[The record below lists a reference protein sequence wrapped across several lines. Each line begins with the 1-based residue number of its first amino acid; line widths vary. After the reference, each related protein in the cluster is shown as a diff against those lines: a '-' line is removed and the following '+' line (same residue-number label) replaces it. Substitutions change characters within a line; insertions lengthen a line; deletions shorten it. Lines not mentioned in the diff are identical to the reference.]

1 MTSPN
6 SWKLASALLV
16 SLTCA
21 CAQTP
26 NALTVADAPKVTVAR
41 KATVDHKLKLEVKD
55 GYHVNSHKPNDEYL
69 IPLKLTWGEGPLEAA
84 SLSFPAPKIE
94 EYSFSE
100 KPLSVFDG
108 AFEITTKFRPK
119 ADAAPGMGFMAGKLR
134 YQACND
140 KMCLPPKTIDIK
152 VPVLIQ

>member
-1 MTSPN
+1 MKLPAL
-6 SWKLASALLV
+6 LASLGVVL
-16 SLTCA
+16 
-21 CAQTP
+21 AQTP
-26 NALTVADAPKVTVAR
+26 GALTVADAPKITVAR
-41 KATVDHKLKLEVKD
+41 KTSADHKLRLEVKE

-69 IPLKLTWGEGPLEAA
+69 IPIKLTWADGPLEAA
-84 SLSFPAPKIE
+84 QVSYPTPKVE

-108 AFEITTKFRPK
+108 SFEVTTKFKPK
-119 ADAAPGMGFMAGKLR
+119 ADAAPGMGFVNGKLR